1 MTAKLARCNGSNL
14 LNYLHQKKLD
24 VEIEQYKFLSPRDLE
39 VEEARGN
46 VLLEKNVNLL
56 NNPEYYAIIKFTE
69 EGYKLDY
76 IHREQER
83 ISHLPL
89 WRTRLTFQGKTVYS
103 LSSTKKNSLRVAVSM
118 LDTHI
123 REYLGV

>member
-1 MTAKLARCNGSNL
+1 M
-14 LNYLHQKKLD
+14 
-24 VEIEQYKFLSPRDLE
+24 EQYTFLSPRDLE

-56 NNPEYYAIIKFTE
+56 NNREYYARIKFTE
-69 EGYKLDY
+69 EGYNLDY

-89 WRTRLTFQGKTVYS
+89 WRTRLSFQGKTVYS